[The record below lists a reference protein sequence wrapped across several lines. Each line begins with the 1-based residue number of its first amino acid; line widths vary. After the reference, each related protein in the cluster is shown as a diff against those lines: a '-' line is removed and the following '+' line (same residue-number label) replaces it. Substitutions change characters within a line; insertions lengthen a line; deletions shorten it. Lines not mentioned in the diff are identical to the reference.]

1 MSEGEPSDV
10 AGAAR
15 LPLTGPGPRVSQAL
29 PAGLAGT
36 RVALVHDWLTGM
48 RGGER
53 VLEVLCET
61 FPDASLHTLLHVP
74 GTVSAAIERHQPET
88 SFLQRVPRISRIYR
102 HLLPLY
108 PMAIEHL
115 DVGDAQLVIS
125 TSHCAAKS
133 IRTRP
138 GTRHLCYC
146 FTPVR
151 YAWDQ
156 FDAYFGPERVG
167 RVRSAVMRTLLDRFA
182 RWDQRTSDR
191 PDRYVAIS
199 QYVARRIQRY
209 YNRRSSVIFP
219 PADTHYFTPGA
230 AAARE
235 PFALVVSALVPYK
248 RVDVAVAACRAA
260 GVPLKVVGQGPEAQA
275 LARLGGPDVTF
286 LGTLPDADVREMYRR
301 ASMVLLPGEEDFGL
315 VPVEAQAC
323 GTPVV
328 ALGRGGA
335 TETVVDGTT
344 GVLTG
349 EGVDAFAAGIRRVQQ
364 QPPSP
369 AACRA
374 QAERFSTERFVQQ
387 FTDALQDMHQAA
399 PGAVRW

>member
-1 MSEGEPSDV
+1 MTSPPV
-10 AGAAR
+10 PPPHAGASPFGER
-15 LPLTGPGPRVSQAL
+15 TSPTSVLTPRGS
-29 PAGLAGT
+29 LAGI

-53 VLEVLCET
+53 VLEVLCDL
-61 FPDASLHTLLHVP
+61 FPDASLHTLLHIP
-74 GTVSAAIERHQPET
+74 GSVSPAIERHRPQT
-88 SFLQRVPRISRIYR
+88 TFLQQIPGIARFYR

-108 PMAIEHL
+108 PLAIDRL
-115 DVGDAQLVIS
+115 DVGAPDIVIS

-133 IRTRP
+133 VPTRP
-138 GTRHLCYC
+138 GVRHLCYC

-167 RVRSAVMRTLLDRFA
+167 RAKSAVMRRLLDRFA
-182 RWDQRTSDR
+182 RWDQRTSVR

-199 QYVARRIQRY
+199 QYVARRISRY
-209 YNRRSSVIFP
+209 YNRRSAVVYP
-219 PADTHYFTPGA
+219 PVDTIYFTPGEA
-230 AAARE
+230 RRE
-235 PFALVVSALVPYK
+235 PFALMVSALVPYK

-260 GVPLKVVGQGPEAQA
+260 GVPLRIVGQGPEARA
-275 LARLGGPDVTF
+275 LGRLGGAGVEF
-286 LGTLPDADVREMYRR
+286 LGVLPDGDVRELYRR
-301 ASMVLLPGEEDFGL
+301 ASVVLLPGEEDFGI
-315 VPVEAQAC
+315 VPLEAQAC

-335 TETVVDGTT
+335 TETVVDGVT
-344 GVLTG
+344 GALTG
-349 EGVDAFAAGIRRVQQ
+349 EGVTAFAAGIRRVLD

-369 AACRA
+369 MACRE

-387 FTDALQDMHQAA
+387 LTDAILDVTQAA
-399 PGAVRW
+399 PEAVRW

>member
-1 MSEGEPSDV
+1 MPPPR
-10 AGAAR
+10 AATAADLAR
-15 LPLTGPGPRVSQAL
+15 GDAR
-29 PAGLAGT
+29 GLGGL

-53 VLEVLCET
+53 VLEVLCDL

-74 GTVSAAIERHQPET
+74 GSVSPAIERHRPRP
-88 SFLQRVPRISRIYR
+88 SFLQHIPRIERIYR

-108 PMAIEHL
+108 PLAIERL
-115 DVGDAQLVIS
+115 DVGRPDLVIS

-133 IRTRP
+133 VPTPP

-167 RVRSAVMRTLLDRFA
+167 RARSAVMRRLLDRFA
-182 RWDQRTSDR
+182 RWDQRTSVR

-199 QYVARRIQRY
+199 QYVARRIARY
-209 YNRRSSVIFP
+209 YNRRSAVVYP
-219 PADTHYFTPGA
+219 PVDTAFFSPGPDGT
-230 AAARE
+230 E
-235 PFALVVSALVPYK
+235 HFALVVSALVPYK
-248 RVDVAVAACRAA
+248 RVDVAVAACRAL
-260 GVPLKVVGQGPEAQA
+260 GVPLRIVGQGPEGRS
-275 LARLGGPDVTF
+275 LARLGGHGVEF
-286 LGTLPDADVREMYRR
+286 LGALPDADVRTLYRR
-301 ASMVLLPGEEDFGL
+301 ASAVLLPGEEDFGL

-335 TETVVDGTT
+335 TETVIDGVT
-344 GVLTG
+344 GALTG
-349 EGVDAFAAGIRRVQQ
+349 DGVDAFAAGLRRVLDHR
-364 QPPSP
+364 P
-369 AACRA
+369 APDACRA

-387 FTDALQDMHQAA
+387 LTDAVMDMMQAA
-399 PGAVRW
+399 PEAVRW

>member
-1 MSEGEPSDV
+1 MAATPAHEGRLVSPGTV
-10 AGAAR
+10 APLPLPAALAGA
-15 LPLTGPGPRVSQAL
+15 
-29 PAGLAGT
+29 

-53 VLEVLCET
+53 VLEVLCEA
-61 FPDASLHTLLHVP
+61 FPEASLHTLLHVP
-74 GTVSAAIERHQPET
+74 GSVSPAIERHAPQT
-88 SFLQRVPRISRIYR
+88 SFLQRVPGIARLYR

-108 PMAIEHL
+108 PLAIENL
-115 DVGDAQLVIS
+115 DVGDAEIVIS

-133 IRTRP
+133 VRTRP

-156 FDAYFGPERVG
+156 FDAYFGAERIG
-167 RVRSAVMRTLLDRFA
+167 RARSAVMRALLDRFA
-182 RWDQRTSDR
+182 RWDQRTSVR

-199 QYVARRIQRY
+199 QYVARRIHRY
-209 YNRRSSVIFP
+209 YNRRSAVVYP
-219 PADTHYFTPGA
+219 PVDTKYFTPGA
-230 AAARE
+230 SARDGY
-235 PFALVVSALVPYK
+235 ALVVSALVPYK
-248 RVDVAVAACRAA
+248 RVDVAVAACVLA
-260 GVPLKVVGQGPEAQA
+260 GVPLKVVGQGPDASA
-275 LARLGGPDVTF
+275 LARLGGPGVEF
-286 LGTLPDADVREMYRR
+286 LGALPDNNVREMYRR
-301 ASMVLLPGEEDFGL
+301 AAMVLLPGEEDFGL

-335 TETVVDGTT
+335 TETVVNGGT

-349 EGVDAFAAGIRRVQQ
+349 EGVDAFAAGIRRVLDE
-364 QPPSP
+364 PPSP

-387 FTDALQDMHQAA
+387 LLDAVMDMRQAA
-399 PGAVRW
+399 PEAVRW

>member
-1 MSEGEPSDV
+1 MSDV
-10 AGAAR
+10 AAGRDAATR
-15 LPLTGPGPRVSQAL
+15 RPPAL
-29 PAGLAGT
+29 PG
-36 RVALVHDWLTGM
+36 VKIALVHDWLTGM

-74 GTVSAAIERHQPET
+74 GSVSPAIERHRPQT
-88 SFLQRVPRISRIYR
+88 SFLQQVPGIARIYR

-108 PMAIEHL
+108 PLAVEGL
-115 DVGDAQLVIS
+115 DVGDAEIVIS

-133 IRTRP
+133 VPTP
-138 GTRHLCYC
+138 SGARHLCYC

-167 RVRSAVMRTLLDRFA
+167 RARSMVMRQLLDRFA

-199 QYVARRIQRY
+199 QYVARRIRRY
-209 YNRRSSVIFP
+209 YNRRSAVVYP
-219 PADTHYFTPGA
+219 PVDTAYFTPAG
-230 AAARE
+230 AARE
-235 PFALVVSALVPYK
+235 GFALVVSALVPYK
-248 RVDVAVAACRAA
+248 RVDVAVEACRRL
-260 GVPLKVVGQGPEAQA
+260 GVPLKVVGQGPEART
-275 LARLGGPDVTF
+275 LARLGGPGVEF
-286 LGTLPDADVREMYRR
+286 LGALPDADVREMYRR

-335 TETVVDGTT
+335 TETVVDGGT
-344 GVLTG
+344 GALTG
-349 EGVDAFAAGIRRVQQ
+349 EGVDACAAGIRRMLD
-364 QPPSP
+364 QPPDPS
-369 AACRA
+369 ACRK

-387 FTDALQDMHQAA
+387 LIDAVMDMRQAA